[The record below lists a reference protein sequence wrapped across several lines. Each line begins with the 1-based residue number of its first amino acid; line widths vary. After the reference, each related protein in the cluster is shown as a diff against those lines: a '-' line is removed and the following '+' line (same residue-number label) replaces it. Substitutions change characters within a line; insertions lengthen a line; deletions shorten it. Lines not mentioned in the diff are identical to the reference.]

1 MAATNR
7 QSIYLV
13 TALFLVFVF
22 VLGVLHGC
30 KREKSDQTGS
40 GSPNSVASGT
50 STKGGST
57 DPIDAAA
64 SLFREP
70 KASIQNIAKAA
81 QTWNPSFEEWWGRP
95 APDFTLT
102 DIEGKTHK
110 LSDYRGKEVIVEIWT
125 TWCPTCKLEVPHL
138 KEVRGAF
145 DQDNL
150 AILAVSNET
159 PDILKTFVTDQ
170 TINYTV
176 LASTG
181 SLPAPFGKAEFIPTT
196 FFVDREGKFKL
207 AGVGVVPVSDAKAII
222 HAQ

>member
-13 TALFLVFVF
+13 TSLFLAFVL

-30 KREKSDQTGS
+30 KREKADN
-40 GSPNSVASGT
+40 GSPNSVGLV
-50 STKGGST
+50 STEGGST

-70 KASIQNIAKAA
+70 KASIQNIVKAA
-81 QTWNPSFEEWWGRP
+81 QTWNPSFEDWWGRP
-95 APDFTLT
+95 APDFTLA
-102 DIEGKTHK
+102 DIEGKSHK

-138 KEVRGAF
+138 KELRGAF
-145 DQDNL
+145 DPDNL

-159 PDILKTFVTDQ
+159 PDILRAFVTEQ
-170 TINYTV
+170 SINYAV
-176 LASTG
+176 LSSTG
-181 SLPAPFGKAEFIPTT
+181 TLPAPFGKAEFIPTT
-196 FFVDREGKFKL
+196 FFVDREGKIKV
-207 AGVGVVPVSDAKAII
+207 AGVGVIPATDAKAILQ
-222 HAQ
+222 AR